1 MKAPSTCRFASLLG
15 IAFLVAAQTLLGSVT
30 GSILGTVR
38 DPSGAVVPGAEVT
51 VRNSNTGS
59 TRRTVSNSSGGY
71 EFLDLPV
78 GSNYSV
84 EVRAHGFS
92 RMVQTHITL
101 LVNQKYRADFRLTV
115 GSVSQTVNVT
125 AQGAQVETTS
135 TQLGDVISSNKMETL
150 PLNGRSYIDLLGLQA
165 GVAPMSSSMAST
177 NTVSGNL
184 NSGNVSINGQREA
197 ANEFLVNGSDVMNS
211 FSNGAAVIPNL
222 DTIQEFRILT
232 SSFDAEYGM
241 FSGGIVN
248 VITKSGTNSFH
259 GDVFEF
265 LRNDAFDSRNF
276 FDLDQ
281 TNIVTGQPEPGT
293 ALGAFKQ
300 NQFGGTFGGPIL
312 KNRLFF
318 FSGYQGTRLLQGIST
333 GNISVPSSQER
344 AGDFSDAS
352 TIGYSPLTGFVR
364 GCSTPGAGCMNQV
377 LSQRLG
383 YTVNPGEPYWVA
395 GCNTAAQA
403 QQGMCVFPGQV
414 IPASAWSPVAKAT
427 LKFMP
432 QANVI
437 ADGKPYFTS
446 AANNSSLQDDKFS
459 NRIDL
464 NTHHTG
470 DWSFYQSFDN
480 TAQVLPF
487 TADANVPGFS
497 ESNPARAQ
505 QFNLSNTYILG
516 PSAVNEVRLN
526 FTRSAFTTGQPIGG
540 LGPISSFG
548 FQEGGLGIIPAFPP
562 LSGLPDITF
571 SQLGVLMGASY
582 PDAQFDNVWHVSD
595 NFSKISG
602 SHTLKFGGEFRYI
615 QYNVRVQ
622 NGTNGEFTFAGSE
635 TGNDFADFLIG
646 APDTYTQGATSVA
659 NNRTHYGAGYAQDSF
674 KIKPNLTLNYGLR
687 YEVSEPWYDARDQ
700 IQAFVPTL
708 QSVKFPNAP
717 RGWVFPGDPGIPS
730 TLSPTRWH
738 NFAPRLGIAYSP
750 GFSDGPLR
758 KIFGG
763 PGKTSVR
770 AAYGIFYTSVEEQ
783 PLFYELG
790 DVPFGLFYS
799 SPSLVYLDQ
808 PFKARTS
815 SNNPGQRFPFVPLP
829 ASGSDASFAPY
840 LPISGS
846 TTTKIDNVLPYAE
859 EYNFTL
865 QRQIKPSTVLTVGY
879 VGNQGHH
886 LMTQIEANPGNPAL
900 CLQVRAIYIAQG
912 NLGGACGPFGED
924 TIYPLGNGKTVYGTR
939 PYSVTS
945 GRYLSQGLLD
955 FGGTM
960 PYAATL
966 ANSMYNSLQITLQ
979 KSAGPLNF
987 LAAYTWSKSMD
998 NSSGFNEA
1006 TNPYDQRI
1014 SKSLSA
1020 YDMPQNFVISYS
1032 YELPFLKF
1040 SHSRTGAVAK
1050 LLGGWQIT
1058 GITQFTSGFPIGLLQ
1073 SGDLALCGCFGSGLN
1088 GIDLPNYNNETIGF
1102 FNPRNTNTHQYFSP
1116 APFSS
1121 EQLGVGGNANRM
1133 FFNGPGLNN
1142 WDFALHKMTKIS
1154 ERMSIEFRAE
1164 FFNLFNHAQFNNPV
1178 GDFASS
1184 QFGQVT
1190 TARDPRIGQLALKV
1204 YF

>member
-1 MKAPSTCRFASLLG
+1 MKPLFICRFIPVLGAVLL
-15 IAFLVAAQTLLGSVT
+15 VTAQVLLGSVT

-38 DPSGAVVPGAEVT
+38 DSSGAVVPGARVI
-51 VRNSNTGS
+51 VRNSSTGL
-59 TRRTVSNSSGGY
+59 TRRTVTNSTGGY

-78 GSNYSV
+78 GSHYSV
-84 EVRAHGFS
+84 EVQASGFS
-92 RMVQTHITL
+92 RMVQTGITL
-101 LVNQKYRADFRLTV
+101 LVNQKYRADFRLAV
-115 GSVSQTVNVT
+115 GAVSQIVRVT
-125 AQGAQVETTS
+125 AQQTQVETTS
-135 TQLGDVISSNKMETL
+135 TQLGDVISDRKMETL

-165 GVAPMSSSMAST
+165 GVAPMTSSVAAT
-177 NTVSGNL
+177 NSISGNL
-184 NSGNVSINGQREA
+184 SSGNVSINGQREA

-211 FSNGAAVIPNL
+211 FSNGAAVVPVL
-222 DTIQEFRILT
+222 DAIQEFRILT

-248 VITKSGTNSFH
+248 VITKSGTNAFH

-293 ALGAFKQ
+293 ARGAFKQ
-300 NQFGGTFGGPIL
+300 NQFGFTFGGPIL

-318 FSGYQGTRLLQGIST
+318 FSDYQGTRLLQGIST
-333 GNISVPSSQER
+333 GNISVPSSLER
-344 AGDFSDAS
+344 QGNFSDAS
-352 TIGYSPLTGFVR
+352 AIGYSPLTGFVR
-364 GCSTPGAGCMNQV
+364 GCSTSGAGCMNQV

-383 YTVNPGEPYWVA
+383 YTVNPGEPYWIA
-395 GCNTAAQA
+395 GCDTATQA
-403 QQGMCVFPGQV
+403 AKGVCVFPGQV
-414 IPASAWSPVAKAT
+414 IPVSAWSPAAKEI
-427 LKFMP
+427 LKFFP
-432 QANVI
+432 QADVI
-437 ADGKPYFTS
+437 ADNKPYFTS
-446 AANNSSLQDDKFS
+446 AGSNSSLRDDKFG

-464 NTHHTG
+464 DSHRAGN
-470 DWSFYQSFDN
+470 WSFYQNFDD
-480 TAQVLPF
+480 TSLISPF
-487 TADANVPGFS
+487 TAIANVPGFS
-497 ESNPARAQ
+497 ESNPSRAQ
-505 QFNLSNTYILG
+505 QFNLSNAYILS

-540 LGPISSFG
+540 LGPIGSFG
-548 FQEGGLGIIPAFPP
+548 FETSGLGIIPGDSH
-562 LSGLPDITF
+562 LSGLPEISL
-571 SQLGVLMGASY
+571 SQLGITMGASQR
-582 PDAQFDNVWHVSD
+582 DAQYDNVWHASD

-602 SHTLKFGGEFRYI
+602 LHTLKFGGEFRYI
-615 QYNVRVQ
+615 QYNVRVD
-622 NGTNGEFTFAGSE
+622 NGTNGEFTFSGSE
-635 TGNDFADFLIG
+635 TGNDFADYLIG
-646 APDTYTQGATSVA
+646 APDTYIQGAPSVA
-659 NNRTHYGAGYAQDSF
+659 NNRTHYGAAYAQDSF
-674 KIKPNLTLNYGLR
+674 KIKPNLTVNYGLR
-687 YEVSEPWYDARDQ
+687 YEVSQPWYDARDE
-700 IQAFVPTL
+700 IQAFDPAV

-717 RGWVFPGDPGIPS
+717 RGWVFPGDPGIPR

-738 NFAPRLGIAYSP
+738 NFAPRTGVAYSP

-763 PGKTSVR
+763 PGKTSIR
-770 AAYGIFYTSVEEQ
+770 AAYGIFYTSVEEE
-783 PLFYELG
+783 PLFFELG
-790 DVPFGLFYS
+790 DVPFGLFYN
-799 SPSLVYLDQ
+799 SPALVYLEQ
-808 PFKARTS
+808 PFKARAS

-829 ASGSDASFAPY
+829 GTGSDGSFASY

-859 EYNFTL
+859 EYNFTV
-865 QRQIKPSTVLTVGY
+865 QRQISPSTVLTAGY
-879 VGNQGHH
+879 LGNQAHH
-886 LMTQIEANPGNPAL
+886 LMTQIEANPGIASL
-900 CLQVRAIYIAQG
+900 CMQVRAIYIGQG

-924 TIYPLGNGKTVYGTR
+924 TIYPLGNGRTVYGTR

-955 FGGTM
+955 FGGTL

-966 ANSMYNSLQITLQ
+966 ANSTYNSLQITLQ

-987 LAAYTWSKSMD
+987 LAAYTWSKSLD

-1020 YDMPQNFVISYS
+1020 YDIPQNFVISYS
-1032 YELPFLKF
+1032 YDLPLLKLA
-1040 SHSRTGAVAK
+1040 HAPRGALAK
-1050 LLGGWQIT
+1050 LIGGWQIV
-1058 GITQFTSGFPIGLLQ
+1058 GITRFNSGFPVALSQ
-1073 SGDLALCGCFGSGLN
+1073 SGDLSLCGCFGSALN
-1088 GIDLPNYNNETIGF
+1088 GVDLPNYDGKTIEF
-1102 FNPRNTNTHQYFSP
+1102 SNPRSTNSHQFFSP

-1121 EQLGVGGNANRM
+1121 EQLGVGGNANRL

-1142 WDFALHKMTKIS
+1142 WDFALHKLTRIS
-1154 ERMSIEFRAE
+1154 ERTSIEFRAE
-1164 FFNLFNHAQFNNPV
+1164 FFNIFNHAQFENPV

-1190 TARDPRIGQLALKV
+1190 AAAAPRIGQLALKV